1 MKDQGKD
8 GPKLREVPDFRQG
21 RWGHV
26 GFLTIGESAEYAVF
40 IPKIFLAV
48 LPLMYYSSI
57 SLTVRKFRLKAAYVQ
72 CSSISIIN
80 ALPRLAHMGKMQLFR
95 WSDD

>member
-1 MKDQGKD
+1 MHQPAALRVQSFVRRPGCPGCCRGTEARKCVCNANAKPWQVMKDQGKD

-40 IPKIFLAV
+40 SVDVLQLNLSESPKV
-48 LPLMYYSSI
+48 
-57 SLTVRKFRLKAAYVQ
+57 
-72 CSSISIIN
+72 
-80 ALPRLAHMGKMQLFR
+80 
-95 WSDD
+95 